1 MAGTMAEQ
9 RAHLMPAPI
18 RAKAVAT
25 VPVHH
30 LRVVVPVVEAAV
42 VVALR
47 LDDSN
52 LKDQQ
57 KSKQT
62 LTILW
67 PTATQGFIYPFL

>member
-1 MAGTMAEQ
+1 MAGTMAEP
-9 RAHLMPAPI
+9 RVLLIPEPI
-18 RAKAVAT
+18 RAKAAAT

-30 LRVVVPVVEAAV
+30 LRVVVPVVEAAA
-42 VVALR
+42 VALQ
-47 LDDSN
+47 LEDSN

-57 KSKQT
+57 KSKRT